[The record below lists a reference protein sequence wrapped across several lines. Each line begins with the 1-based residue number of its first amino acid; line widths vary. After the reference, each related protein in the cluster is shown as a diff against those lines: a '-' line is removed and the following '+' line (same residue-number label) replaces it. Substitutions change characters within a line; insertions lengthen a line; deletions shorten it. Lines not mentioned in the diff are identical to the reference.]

1 MARIYIL
8 WLLLASLFALVSAGS
23 APVFCKCTC
32 FKNSTIIPLGP
43 KGQQSDSSSHALRSS
58 FSDPLLFEPVDSTPA
73 ALAGSSSS
81 SSLDDS
87 QSSNLAPRSVSTSC
101 SECTKSFCLSQ
112 GIDFCKEAKEEDVAT
127 LCFQRDS
134 YKDKIIVW
142 GFILGTAGLLGWAAF
157 KHVVEHRDQ
166 RAALSRQDISY
177 APVGN

>member
-1 MARIYIL
+1 MARTHVL
-8 WLLLASLFALVSAGS
+8 GLLLASLFALVSAGS

-58 FSDPLLFEPVDSTPA
+58 LSDLPFFKPGDSTPA
-73 ALAGSSSS
+73 GAGSSS

-157 KHVVEHRDQ
+157 KRVVEHRDQ

-177 APVGN
+177 GPVGN